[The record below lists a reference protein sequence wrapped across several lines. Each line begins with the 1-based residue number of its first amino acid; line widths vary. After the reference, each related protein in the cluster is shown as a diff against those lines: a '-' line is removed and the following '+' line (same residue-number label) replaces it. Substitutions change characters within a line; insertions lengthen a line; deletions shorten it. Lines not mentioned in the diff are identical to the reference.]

1 MLIIFITSSL
11 IAICLYIVF
20 SFSNGENKN
29 NRKQDNLS
37 LFDSESKVI
46 SGLEGLEEITK
57 NKLKDE
63 REILF
68 LQDVQEELNVEQ
80 RENFKERRKVFS
92 LALGIAGMFMTLCIY
107 FYPVELGSYSLLKDT
122 EIFES
127 FLNGS
132 KDERVERKEL
142 FKNTY
147 SDYIV
152 KNQEKSNNIYAL
164 AISLKNLEE
173 FDLSR
178 MAYQSLFINHKD
190 DLSGD
195 IFAEYT
201 QVLYFS
207 EGRRFTEQT
216 KELLDLTLLKAP
228 DNPVALTLKGLQYL
242 GEKNLDQTIIQWSK
256 AASFIT
262 NEREKE
268 ELKIAIKA
276 LNNRKNQ

>member
-1 MLIIFITSSL
+1 MLIIFITSTL

>member
-1 MLIIFITSSL
+1 MLIIFITSTL

-92 LALGIAGMFMTLCIY
+92 VALGIAGMFMTLCIY

>member
-1 MLIIFITSSL
+1 MLIIFITSTL

-92 LALGIAGMFMTLCIY
+92 VALGIAGMFMTLCIY
-107 FYPVELGSYSLLKDT
+107 FYPVELGSYSLIKDT

>member
-1 MLIIFITSSL
+1 MLIIFITSTL

-92 LALGIAGMFMTLCIY
+92 LALGIAGVFMTLCIY
-107 FYPVELGSYSLLKDT
+107 FYPVELGSYSLIKDT

>member
-1 MLIIFITSSL
+1 MLIIFITSTL

-92 LALGIAGMFMTLCIY
+92 VALGIAGMFMTLCIY
-107 FYPVELGSYSLLKDT
+107 LYPVELGSYSLLKDT

>member
-1 MLIIFITSSL
+1 MLIIFITSTL
-11 IAICLYIVF
+11 IAICLYMVF

-92 LALGIAGMFMTLCIY
+92 LALGIAGMFITLCIY

-216 KELLDLTLLKAP
+216 KELLDLTLLKDP

>member
-1 MLIIFITSSL
+1 MLIIFITSTL

-216 KELLDLTLLKAP
+216 KELLDLTLLKDP

-262 NEREKE
+262 NEKEKE

>member
-1 MLIIFITSSL
+1 MLIIFITSTL

-242 GEKNLDQTIIQWSK
+242 GEMNLDQTIIQWSK

>member
-1 MLIIFITSSL
+1 MLIIFITSTL

-107 FYPVELGSYSLLKDT
+107 FYPVELGSYSLIKDT

-132 KDERVERKEL
+132 KDERAERKEL

>member
-1 MLIIFITSSL
+1 MLIIFITSTL

-92 LALGIAGMFMTLCIY
+92 LAFGIAGMFITLCIY

-132 KDERVERKEL
+132 KDERVERGEL

-147 SDYIV
+147 SDYLV

-216 KELLDLTLLKAP
+216 KEQLDLTLLKDP

-242 GEKNLDQTIIQWSK
+242 GEKNLDQTIIHWSK

>member
-1 MLIIFITSSL
+1 MLIIFITSTL

-68 LQDVQEELNVEQ
+68 LQDVQEELKGEQ
-80 RENFKERRKVFS
+80 IENFKERRKVFS

-216 KELLDLTLLKAP
+216 KELLDLTLLKDP

>member
-1 MLIIFITSSL
+1 MLIIFITSTL

-46 SGLEGLEEITK
+46 SGLEGLEEITI

-107 FYPVELGSYSLLKDT
+107 FYPLELGSYSLLKDT

>member
-1 MLIIFITSSL
+1 MLIIFITSTL

-63 REILF
+63 RENLF

>member
-1 MLIIFITSSL
+1 MLIIFLTSTL

-92 LALGIAGMFMTLCIY
+92 LALGITGMFMTLCIY

-132 KDERVERKEL
+132 KDERVERKAL

-207 EGRRFTEQT
+207 EGRKFTEQT
-216 KELLDLTLLKAP
+216 IELLDLTLLKAP

>member
-1 MLIIFITSSL
+1 MLIIFITSTL

-92 LALGIAGMFMTLCIY
+92 LALGITGMFMTLCIY

-132 KDERVERKEL
+132 KDDRVERKEL

>member
-1 MLIIFITSSL
+1 MLIIFITSTF

-29 NRKQDNLS
+29 NRKEDNLS

-80 RENFKERRKVFS
+80 RKNFKERRKVFS

-242 GEKNLDQTIIQWSK
+242 GEMNLDQTIIQWSK

>member
-107 FYPVELGSYSLLKDT
+107 FYPVELGSYSLIKDT

>member
-1 MLIIFITSSL
+1 MLIIFITSTL

-107 FYPVELGSYSLLKDT
+107 FYLVELGSYSSLEDT

>member
-1 MLIIFITSSL
+1 MLIIFITSTL

-92 LALGIAGMFMTLCIY
+92 LVFGIAGMFMTLCIY

-207 EGRRFTEQT
+207 EGRKFTEQT
-216 KELLDLTLLKAP
+216 EELLDLTLLKAP

>member
-1 MLIIFITSSL
+1 MLIIFITSTL

-92 LALGIAGMFMTLCIY
+92 LALGIAGMFMALCIY
-107 FYPVELGSYSLLKDT
+107 FYPVELGSYSLIKDT

>member
-1 MLIIFITSSL
+1 MLIIFITSTL

-68 LQDVQEELNVEQ
+68 LQDVQEELKGEQ
-80 RENFKERRKVFS
+80 IENFKERRKVFS
-92 LALGIAGMFMTLCIY
+92 LALGIAGMFITLCIY

>member
-1 MLIIFITSSL
+1 MLVIFITSIL
-11 IAICLYIVF
+11 IALGLYLVF

-132 KDERVERKEL
+132 KDERV
-142 FKNTY
+142 
-147 SDYIV
+147 
-152 KNQEKSNNIYAL
+152 
-164 AISLKNLEE
+164 
-173 FDLSR
+173 
-178 MAYQSLFINHKD
+178 
-190 DLSGD
+190 
-195 IFAEYT
+195 
-201 QVLYFS
+201 
-207 EGRRFTEQT
+207 
-216 KELLDLTLLKAP
+216 
-228 DNPVALTLKGLQYL
+228 
-242 GEKNLDQTIIQWSK
+242 
-256 AASFIT
+256 
-262 NEREKE
+262 
-268 ELKIAIKA
+268 
-276 LNNRKNQ
+276 

>member
-1 MLIIFITSSL
+1 MLIIFITSTL

-201 QVLYFS
+201 QVVYFS
-207 EGRRFTEQT
+207 EGRKFTEQT
-216 KELLDLTLLKAP
+216 KELLNLTLLKAP
-228 DNPVALTLKGLQYL
+228 DNPIALTLKGLQYL
-242 GEKNLDQTIIQWSK
+242 GEKNLDQTIIQWTR

>member
-1 MLIIFITSSL
+1 MLIIFITSTL

-228 DNPVALTLKGLQYL
+228 ENPVALTLKGLQYL

>member
-1 MLIIFITSSL
+1 MLIIFITSTL

-262 NEREKE
+262 NEKEKE

>member
-1 MLIIFITSSL
+1 MLIIFITSTL

-268 ELKIAIKA
+268 ELEIAIKA

>member
-1 MLIIFITSSL
+1 MLIIFITSTL

-216 KELLDLTLLKAP
+216 KEQLDLTLLKDP

>member
-1 MLIIFITSSL
+1 MLIIFITSTL

-107 FYPVELGSYSLLKDT
+107 FYPVELGAYSLLKDT

>member
-1 MLIIFITSSL
+1 MLIIFITSTL
-11 IAICLYIVF
+11 IAICLYVVF

>member
-242 GEKNLDQTIIQWSK
+242 GEKNLDQTVIQWSK